1 MRLMR
6 DLVGSTLNDRY
17 RLVARIAGGGMGE
30 VYRGHDLLLDRA
42 VAVKVLQ
49 PALASDPELVDRFRL
64 EARAAARLT
73 HPNVVGV
80 YDWGAEDDLTYY
92 MVMEYV
98 PGTDLRDVLVS
109 RGCLEPAQAAEVTAA
124 LCDALHAAHC
134 EGLVH
139 RDVKPENVLLARN
152 GKVKVADFGIA
163 VIVDA
168 DRTVPGGIPGTLRYL
183 SPEQA
188 RGEKATAS
196 SDIWAA
202 GAVLAESLT
211 GRPPLHGTGGDL
223 LRRRAEERPVAPS
236 ALDHRLP
243 TELDDIVLRSCAL
256 DPEERYANAAEM
268 AHALRHAI
276 AFSLPEAPHVT
287 ALVEDVTGEVSL
299 VGEEPTTHID
309 RSARRYRRRRAL
321 MQRLKRT
328 AAVLVV
334 VALLGL
340 GAVKGAPFLFGPAM
354 VDVPDVLRLTEDDAT
369 ERLDELGFKVEV
381 ETRRDK
387 FEPTGEVLKQEPFSG
402 RLEEG
407 STVTLIVSSGPPRKN
422 LPPLEGKTLED
433 AESILERKGMER
445 GSTRREWNIEV
456 EKGRVVSYSPAG
468 RRLPWGT
475 VIDLV
480 VSRGAR
486 PLEIPDVAGMSLKKA
501 AAALEEAGFVAAAA
515 TTDAYSEDIAA
526 GRIIGTEPGATE
538 MAPEGSEVTLVVSA
552 GPEFEEIRLPD
563 VRQMSLGAARNEL
576 QELGLRVRVV
586 QTCDGGSIV
595 TETDPLSGEIVRE
608 NDLIALFV
616 C

>member
-1 MRLMR
+1 MRVMR
-6 DLVGSTLNDRY
+6 DLVGATLNERY

-49 PALASDPELVDRFRL
+49 PALAADPELVDRFRL

-98 PGTDLRDVLVS
+98 PGTDLRDVLVT
-109 RGCLEPAQAAEVTAA
+109 RGCLEPAQAAEVIAA
-124 LCDALHAAHC
+124 MCDALHAAHS

-188 RGEKATAS
+188 RGETATGS

-223 LRRRAEERPVAPS
+223 LRRRAEEQPVAPS

-243 TELDDIVLRSCAL
+243 SELDDIVLRACAL
-256 DPEERYANAAEM
+256 EPEKRYANAAEM

-287 ALVEDVTGEVSL
+287 ALLEDVTGEISL
-299 VGEEPTTHID
+299 VGGEPTTHID

-321 MQRLKRT
+321 VRRLKRI
-328 AAVLVV
+328 AVALVIV
-334 VALLGL
+334 GLLGL
-340 GAVKGAPFLFGPAM
+340 GALKGAPFLFGPAM

-369 ERLDELGFKVEV
+369 QRLQELGFKVEL

-387 FEPTGEVLKQEPFSG
+387 FEPKGEVLRQEPFSG
-402 RLEEG
+402 PMEEG

-422 LPPLEGKTLED
+422 LPSLEGMTLDD
-433 AESILERKGMER
+433 AEALLERKGMEL
-445 GSTRREWNIEV
+445 GSTRRQWNVEV
-456 EKGRVVSYSPAG
+456 EKGRVFSYVPDG
-468 RRLPWGT
+468 PRLPWGT
-475 VIDLV
+475 VVDLV
-480 VSRGAR
+480 VSKGAR
-486 PLEIPDVAGMSLKKA
+486 PLEIPDVSGTSLKKA
-501 AAALEEAGFVAAAA
+501 AAALEEAGFAVAATA
-515 TTDAYSEDIAA
+515 DAYSDDIEA

-538 MAPEGSEVTLVVSA
+538 VAPEGSEVTLVVSA
-552 GPEFEEIRLPD
+552 GPEFEQIRLPD
-563 VRQMSLGAARNEL
+563 LRQMSLGAARNEL
-576 QELGLRVRVV
+576 RELGLRVRVV

-595 TETDPLSGEIVRE
+595 TETDPLSGTIVRE

>member
-49 PALASDPELVDRFRL
+49 PALAADPELVDRFRL

-98 PGTDLRDVLVS
+98 PGTDLRDVLVT
-109 RGCLEPAQAAEVTAA
+109 RGCLEPAQAAEIVAA
-124 LCDALHAAHC
+124 LCDALHAAHS

-188 RGEKATAS
+188 RGEEATAS
-196 SDIWAA
+196 SDTWAA

-223 LRRRAEERPVAPS
+223 LRRRAEEQPTPPS

-243 TELDDIVLRSCAL
+243 SELDDIVMKACAL
-256 DPEERYANAAEM
+256 EPEERYANAAEM

-287 ALVEDVTGEVSL
+287 ALLEDVTGEISL
-299 VGEEPTTHID
+299 VGGEPTTHID

-321 MQRLKRT
+321 MRRLKRT
-328 AAVLVV
+328 VVGVGV
-334 VALLGL
+334 VALLGF

-354 VDVPDVLRLTEDDAT
+354 VDVPDVLRLTKADAT
-369 ERLDELGFKVEV
+369 ERLQELGFEV
-381 ETRRDK
+381 DLVTRRDK
-387 FEPTGEVLKQEPFSG
+387 FEPKGEVLKQEPFSG
-402 RLEEG
+402 LLEEG
-407 STVTLIVSSGPPRKN
+407 STVTLVVSSGPPKKN
-422 LPPLEGKTLED
+422 LPSIEGKTLDD
-433 AESILERKGMER
+433 ATSILERKGMEV
-445 GSTRREWNIEV
+445 GSTRREWNVEF
-456 EKGRVVSYSPAG
+456 EKGRVVFYAPDG
-468 RRLPWGT
+468 PRLPWGT
-475 VIDLV
+475 VVDLV

-486 PLEIPDVAGMSLKKA
+486 PLEIPDVAGLSLTKA
-501 AAALEEAGFVAAAA
+501 STTLEEAGFVVAGT
-515 TTDAYSEDIAA
+515 TTDAFSDDIAA
-526 GRIIGTEPGATE
+526 GRIIATEPGATE
-538 MAPEGSEVTLVVSA
+538 MAPESSEVTLVVSA

-576 QELGLRVRVV
+576 EELGLRVRAV

-595 TETDPLSGEIVRE
+595 TETDPLSGTIVRE